1 MASQL
6 LLRPSCSVPMRDA
19 VACRGLG
26 AARISSYHS
35 AVSEAVPWVPFPPL
49 YRGPEISSFRVV
61 SSDSVNA
68 FNPELVVVS
77 PFYVSASP
85 DYEGD

>member
-1 MASQL
+1 
-6 LLRPSCSVPMRDA
+6 MRDA

-49 YRGPEISSFRVV
+49 YRGPEISSS

>member
-1 MASQL
+1 M
-6 LLRPSCSVPMRDA
+6 PMRDA

-26 AARISSYHS
+26 TARISSYHS
-35 AVSEAVPWVPFPPL
+35 AVSKPVPWVPFPHL

-61 SSDSVNA
+61 STDSVHA

-77 PFYVSASP
+77 PFYVSASR